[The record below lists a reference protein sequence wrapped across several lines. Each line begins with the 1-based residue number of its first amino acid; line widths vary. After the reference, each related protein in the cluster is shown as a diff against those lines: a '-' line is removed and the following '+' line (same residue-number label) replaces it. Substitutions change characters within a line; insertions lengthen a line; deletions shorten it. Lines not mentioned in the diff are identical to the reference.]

1 MSIDLAQFYGWLH
14 LQASDIRTGVSIL
27 WHDASLRQA
36 LLISL
41 LLNSV
46 NWLLSVLI
54 NTTLSADIIALHH
67 NIYFGITLIGSPR
80 QVYFIP
86 LLGLMIIGANSVF
99 SYLIKEESRF
109 FMYLFAVSSIL
120 VNIFLSLGLAAIM
133 LINFK

>member
-133 LINFK
+133 LVNFK